1 MVIHFTCDYNFD
13 DLLRYWR
20 NLDTLRSIRSA
31 GFSRSSSVTASPT
44 PHPHNCSYRSF
55 ALTMQTDPSTQKLTH
70 HFSKRENS
78 TEVDAISVNSDGPAG
93 PRSSKT
99 SRQRLFEALEH
110 GNSIGRTPRN
120 IRSADD
126 LEELE
131 LKRCFEILHCCGTA
145 TDATATLKTT
155 RETIEDY
162 LDAVFKDWS
171 ANNDDDIEK
180 PVLDFTVR
188 EAVAVGKI
196 CGASL
201 CCVVTYFCSGS

>member
-1 MVIHFTCDYNFD
+1 ME
-13 DLLRYWR
+13 
-20 NLDTLRSIRSA
+20 
-31 GFSRSSSVTASPT
+31 
-44 PHPHNCSYRSF
+44 
-55 ALTMQTDPSTQKLTH
+55 TDPSTQNIAH
-70 HFSKRENS
+70 RFSKRENS
-78 TEVDAISVNSDGPAG
+78 AEVDAMNSDAPAG

-110 GNSIGRTPRN
+110 GNSIGRTPRP

-145 TDATATLKTT
+145 TDAKATLKTT

-162 LDAVFKDWS
+162 LDAVFKGWS
-171 ANNDDDIEK
+171 ANSEDHIEK

-196 CGASL
+196 CGAFTAVS
-201 CCVVTYFCSGS
+201 